1 MMLFQ
6 PPPIT
11 RYDLNFNLF
20 GIPVRVH
27 PIFWLMILLFASST
41 RGLLQYFIWVVV
53 IFLSLLLHEMG
64 HALVMRGFGRS
75 SEVILYYGG
84 GLTVPRAEAWGTSW
98 ANVSLSRKQEILV
111 SLAGSF
117 MGFFLVAIVLVF
129 IKLSGGL
136 VGLTFLFG
144 FLPYPMIQLS
154 GSNVFVN
161 TLLMSLIWVNL
172 FWGIINLMPV
182 LPLDGGNIAQDL
194 FLIADPYTGQR
205 KAYQLSLISGALVA
219 VAGLLLLHS
228 LYLAM
233 IFGFLAFQSY
243 QALKR

>member
-41 RGLLQYFIWVVV
+41 HGLLQFFIWVVV

-117 MGFFLVAIVLVF
+117 MGFFLVAILLVL
-129 IKLSGGL
+129 IQLSGGS

-144 FLPYPMIQLS
+144 FLPFPVIQLV
-154 GSNVFVN
+154 GSNVLLN
-161 TLLMSLIWVNL
+161 SLLMSLVWVNL

-182 LPLDGGNIAQDL
+182 LPLDGGNIAQHL

-205 KAYQLSLISGALVA
+205 KAYQLSLITGVLVA
-219 VAGLLLLHS
+219 IVGLLLLRS
-228 LYLAM
+228 LYMAM
-233 IFGFLAFQSY
+233 VFGFLAFQSY

>member
-6 PPPIT
+6 APPIT

-41 RGLLQYFIWVVV
+41 RGLLQYLIWVVV
-53 IFLSLLLHEMG
+53 IFFSLLLHEMG

-98 ANVSLSRKQEILV
+98 ANVSLTRKQEILV
-111 SLAGSF
+111 SFAGSF
-117 MGFFLVAIVLVF
+117 MGFFLVIILLAF
-129 IKLSGGL
+129 IKLSGGS

-144 FLPYPMIQLS
+144 FLPYPMIQFS
-154 GSNVFVN
+154 GSNVLFN
-161 TLLMSLIWVNL
+161 SLLMSLIWVNL
-172 FWGIINLMPV
+172 FWGIINLVPV
-182 LPLDGGNIAQDL
+182 LPLDGGSIAQQL
-194 FLIADPYTGQR
+194 FLITDPYAGQR
-205 KAYQLSLISGALVA
+205 KAYQLSLISGVVVA
-219 VAGLLLLHS
+219 VAGLLLLRS
-228 LYLAM
+228 LYLTM
-233 IFGFLAFQSY
+233 IFGYLAFQSY
-243 QALKR
+243 QAIKR